1 MPEPEE
7 GEGEDGGDAGDDVFE
22 GDDDDTVADL
32 RRKVDAFVG
41 VSRDPKRAEEDIL
54 STPQPGE
61 VLQSFYMRTKQ
72 YWASR
77 AFTEGGGESRGKQL
91 RKDGF
96 EVRYG

>member
-1 MPEPEE
+1 MY
-7 GEGEDGGDAGDDVFE
+7 
-22 GDDDDTVADL
+22 
-32 RRKVDAFVG
+32 
-41 VSRDPKRAEEDIL
+41 KR
-54 STPQPGE
+54 QGE